1 MDYILLEMKQGNF
14 CFTRP
19 YAFLMIVQASII
31 SRKKEAK
38 AEELQAA
45 KEEMS
50 SAERQ
55 MLQKT
60 SQAHELE
67 GADVLKGDE
76 VCSETAAIRKRKF
89 VRGGSGFVNLQFRLN
104 FTLQ

>member
-1 MDYILLEMKQGNF
+1 
-14 CFTRP
+14 
-19 YAFLMIVQASII
+19 MIVQASII

-50 SAERQ
+50 SVERQ

-60 SQAHELE
+60 SQAQELE
-67 GADVLKGDE
+67 GAEVLKGDE
-76 VCSETAAIRKRKF
+76 VCDTTVGIRKRKF
-89 VRGGSGFVNLQFRLN
+89 VRGGSIFVNSRFPFSFMLQRL
-104 FTLQ
+104 LLW